1 MNDVYKNK
9 APYTLKEKRA
19 IVGLDTLKT
28 LENIVEK
35 YMTEYAESVSACEV
49 DAFCELKNHINACEC
64 VPEKWES
71 TERMGL
77 KEDFCVLVNG
87 CKYLVTVQERED
99 SGTWQNVTVDFAEGN
114 SMKRMFSVTGLWR
127 YELWPSLA
135 FDTAIR
141 YHDLMQKQETGR

>member
-1 MNDVYKNK
+1 MNDVYKKK

-19 IVGLDTLKT
+19 IVGLNTLKT
-28 LENIVEK
+28 LEGIVEK
-35 YMTEYAESVSACEV
+35 YMTEHAESVSACEV
-49 DAFCELKNHINACEC
+49 DAFCELENHINACEC

-87 CKYLVTVQERED
+87 CKYLVTVKERED

-114 SMKRMFSVTGLWR
+114 SMKCTFSVSGLWR

-141 YHDLMQKQETGR
+141 YHGLMQKLRTGR